1 MRLLLGLV
9 AWASVIY
16 SVGMLVAFV
25 GVARDV
31 MSPCASTP
39 GGCGA
44 DEAYAAEYFDGLVP
58 FDTVLAGSRDLPAD
72 VVFDLRSPKY
82 CSYAIVALRADAPS
96 DPPKPRFDRRGKAF
110 RWGFLSKTRRLS
122 GHGGASTFEEAFWYC
137 AQFWSRNAQYVLRKA
152 IDDPTTVFSDGPPP
166 GEFFL
171 YSAQHRVAMRL
182 RYAR

>member
-9 AWASVIY
+9 AWVSVIY

-72 VVFDLRSPKY
+72 VVFDLRSPQ
-82 CSYAIVALRADAPS
+82 VL
-96 DPPKPRFDRRGKAF
+96 
-110 RWGFLSKTRRLS
+110 FLCHCGLACR
-122 GHGGASTFEEAFWYC
+122 C
-137 AQFWSRNAQYVLRKA
+137 AVR
-152 IDDPTTVFSDGPPP
+152 
-166 GEFFL
+166 
-171 YSAQHRVAMRL
+171 SAETQI
-182 RYAR
+182 